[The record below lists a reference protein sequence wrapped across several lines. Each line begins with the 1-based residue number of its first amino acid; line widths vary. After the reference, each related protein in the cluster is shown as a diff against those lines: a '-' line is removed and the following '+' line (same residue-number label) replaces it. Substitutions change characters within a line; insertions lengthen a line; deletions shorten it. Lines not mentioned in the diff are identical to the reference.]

1 MSTRIVFTVTNDCN
15 FDQRMIRIAGT
26 LQKAGFE
33 VLLIGRSFANS
44 PALLP
49 QPFRQK
55 RITCRIRTG
64 KWAYFEFNLKLF
76 FVLLFTKVD
85 IIGAIDLDTILPC
98 YVASALKGTKR
109 VYDAHELFCEMKEVV
124 SRPSIYAI
132 WKRIERFSVP
142 KFKKG
147 YTVNQ
152 YIARSFHEM
161 YGSNYEVIR
170 NLPVLKEDQ
179 MPSPSPEPFL
189 LYQGAVNEG
198 RCFETLI
205 PAMKEVNMP
214 LHIYGDGNYL
224 EQAKAL
230 VIKEGLEHKVIF
242 KGKRLPEELRII
254 TPTAYAGIT
263 LFDKDS
269 KSNYW
274 SLANRFFDY
283 IHAEIP
289 QLCVDYPVYREI
301 NNSSNI
307 AVLIGN
313 PDKESIAAALNELIQ
328 NTELYRS
335 LKSATIEA
343 KQQYNWQEE
352 EKRLVQFYQTL

>member
-26 LQKAGFE
+26 LQKAGYE
-33 VLLIGRSFANS
+33 VLLIGRSFPDS
-44 PALLP
+44 PTLLS
-49 QPFRQK
+49 QPFQQK
-55 RITCRIRTG
+55 RIACRIKTG
-64 KWAYFEFNLKLF
+64 KWAYIEFNIKLF
-76 FVLLFTKVD
+76 FSLLFTKAD
-85 IIGAIDLDTILPC
+85 IIGAIDLDTILPS
-98 YVASALKGTKR
+98 YFASVIKGSKR

-124 SRPSIYAI
+124 SRPAIYAI
-132 WKRIERFSVP
+132 WKRIEKFTVP
-142 KFKKG
+142 KFKLG
-147 YTVNQ
+147 YTVNE
-152 YIARSFHEM
+152 YIARSFQEM
-161 YGSNYEVIR
+161 YGANYGVIR
-170 NLPVLKEDQ
+170 NLPVLKTDPLAP
-179 MPSPSPEPFL
+179 PSPVPFL
-189 LYQGAVNEG
+189 IYQGAVNEG

-205 PAMKEVNMP
+205 PAMRKVNMP
-214 LHIYGDGNYL
+214 LHIYGDGNFL
-224 EQAKAL
+224 EEAKAL
-230 VIKEGLEHKVIF
+230 VIQEGLENKVIF
-242 KGKRLPEELRII
+242 KGKRLPEELRRI

-263 LFDKDS
+263 LFDKES

-289 QLCVDYPVYREI
+289 QLCVDYPVYSEI
-301 NNSSNI
+301 NNSSKI
-307 AVLIGN
+307 AVLIKN
-313 PDKESIAAALNELIQ
+313 PDTESIAAALNELIH